1 MLKKAIAAYGILVVP
16 FTLYGWWFGEFG
28 YKGFAYNFGRAI
40 IWPVMLFPS
49 LGPIIGG
56 MVILAVIAALALK
69 R

>member
-1 MLKKAIAAYGILVVP
+1 MLKKVMAVYGILIIP
-16 FTLYGWWFGEFG
+16 FGLYGWFFGELS

-56 MVILAVIAALALK
+56 IVILGVIGFLTL
-69 R
+69 RR